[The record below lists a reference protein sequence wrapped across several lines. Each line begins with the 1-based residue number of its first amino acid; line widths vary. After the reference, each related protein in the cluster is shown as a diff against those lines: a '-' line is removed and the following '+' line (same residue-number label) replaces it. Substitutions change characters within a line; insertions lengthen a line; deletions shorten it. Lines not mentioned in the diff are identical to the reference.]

1 VKIYKLSKSR
11 RPLQAKFRIIVV
23 SSSVPHRVCSV
34 QPNLQ
39 LTTRES
45 ATMDLLNFG
54 DVCEAR
60 FWARFVAAAAPL
72 STGSAPLLLTMQKEE
87 SQSAAT
93 KYADRSRPII
103 RQSSREPND
112 TALPGNG
119 KPVAVPAACPRT
131 SPTADRRADLL
142 LRFGT
147 WTVRCTPTDIPA
159 RLSDP
164 GRTCFTA
171 CLSSERFSA
180 ARQEAKASVLSLG
193 ENT

>member
-1 VKIYKLSKSR
+1 LATFAKPGSEPALSQR
-11 RPLQAKFRIIVV
+11 QRTLVINDA
-23 SSSVPHRVCSV
+23 
-34 QPNLQ
+34 
-39 LTTRES
+39 
-45 ATMDLLNFG
+45 
-54 DVCEAR
+54 
-60 FWARFVAAAAPL
+60 
-72 STGSAPLLLTMQKEE
+72 KEE

-131 SPTADRRADLL
+131 SLTADRRADLL
-142 LRFGT
+142 LGFGT

-180 ARQEAKASVLSLG
+180 ARQEANASVLSLG